1 MQPLRILL
9 ATAALACFLCVPA
22 RAQLTDVTQTPNT
35 LGVGIQKS
43 YAQEIGVGRGDAQ
56 TPDSSL
62 YLIRRDPFRSIN
74 RGRQLFQRKFTQAQG
89 VGPRKNDGIGNLDLD
104 GSLGAG
110 LSDSCAG
117 CHSRPFGSAGFG
129 GNVFTRPDSRD
140 APHLFGLG
148 LKEMLGDEITHDL
161 RAIRAAAI
169 AQAAQLGADV
179 TLPLASKNIHYG
191 TITAH
196 SNGTLD
202 TSGVEGVNPDLRVRP
217 FFAQGKTISMREF
230 LVGALKAE
238 MGLEAFDPDMLL
250 ASQGQDVL
258 TPSGML
264 LSGSIDAI
272 DPPPV
277 SSATQDGDAD
287 GVANEVPASVVDHFE
302 FYLLNYF
309 KPGQGESTP
318 QVQHGFSLIRS
329 VGCTNCHVQDLRIEH
344 DRRVADVLTAFD
356 PAHANAVFSR
366 LYATATPR
374 FDSIDDGLGLPTLKL
389 PQLHPFAV
397 RKFFSDLKRHDL
409 GPKFHERNFDGTVT
423 TQFMTTPLWGVG
435 STAPYGHDGRSL
447 TLEDVILRHGGEAQ
461 TERDAF
467 AALSS
472 ADRADV
478 LAALGV
484 AAALLSARHGLE
496 PRARQSRGSA
506 VSAARP
512 REHRPERP
520 VRDAQHQGVMRRARR
535 PQPFFLPCEATACCA
550 AATSSSLAR

>member
-1 MQPLRILL
+1 MQPQRFLL
-9 ATAALACFLCVPA
+9 AAAALASLLCSPA
-22 RAQLTDVTQTPNT
+22 LAQLTDVTQTPNT
-35 LGVGIQKS
+35 LQVGIQKS
-43 YAQEIGVGRGDAQ
+43 YVQQIGVGRGDEL

-62 YLIRRDPFRSIN
+62 YLIRRDPFRSIS
-74 RGRQLFQRKFTQAQG
+74 RGRQLFQRKFTAAQG

-104 GSLGAG
+104 GALGAG

-148 LKEMLGDEITHDL
+148 LKEMLADEITHDL
-161 RAIRAAAI
+161 RQIRAAAL

-179 TLPLASKNIHYG
+179 TLPLVSKTVQYG
-191 TITAH
+191 SITAH
-196 SNGTLD
+196 PNGTLD
-202 TSGVEGVNPDLRVRP
+202 TSGVVGVNPDLRVRP

-238 MGLEAFDPDMLL
+238 MGLEAFDPDTQL

-264 LSGSIDAI
+264 LSGSIDTI

-287 GVANEVPASVVDHFE
+287 GVVNEVPTSVVDHLE

-309 KPGQGESTP
+309 KPGQGEPTA
-318 QVQHGFSLIRS
+318 QVQHGFSLMRS
-329 VGCTNCHVQDLRIEH
+329 IGCTDCHVQDMRIEH
-344 DRRVADVLTAFD
+344 DRRVADVSTNFD
-356 PAHANAVFSR
+356 PAHANSVFSR
-366 LYATATPR
+366 LYSTAVPR

-389 PQLHPFAV
+389 PQSHAFAV
-397 RKFFSDLKRHDL
+397 RKIFADFKRHDL

-423 TQFMTTPLWGVG
+423 TLFMTTPLWGVG

-447 TLEDVILRHGGEAQ
+447 TLEDAILRHGGEAQ
-461 TERDAF
+461 AQHDAF

-472 ADRADV
+472 ADKSDV
-478 LAALGV
+478 LAALGS
-484 AAALLSARHGLE
+484 LLLFSPPDTASNLAPANPADPLYPLHGH
-496 PRARQSRGSA
+496 GSIDLS
-506 VSAARP
+506 VLFVTPSIK
-512 REHRPERP
+512 E
-520 VRDAQHQGVMRRARR
+520 
-535 PQPFFLPCEATACCA
+535 
-550 AATSSSLAR
+550 